1 MKQRKT
7 ILIVDHN
14 LGIEPLLKEPLQK
27 SLESTNVLPTLIH
40 AKDGPEAATKTA
52 NQKFDVIIIDTDIP
66 RLMDGGFVYGLSSY
80 KNTQSARLI
89 VLTTKETEELPE
101 NLRRAEVFK
110 KPLTVDPLLAA
121 VTKALISEGA
131 GTGATT
137 DRPAPPPPGKHVDV
151 RVINAIIKATTN
163 VIKQMGV
170 ANVKMEKGMPKS
182 PEESFEGD
190 VASVIDIK
198 STAFTGYMGISFD
211 KKSYLEVVSH
221 MLMEEQTELN
231 SENQDAVGEINNI
244 IFGNSKSDLTQLG
257 VQLTQPRVLVPPDQ
271 KVPHPAGS
279 VGMMIPFSTEKGK
292 FYITVVAF

>member
-14 LGIEPLLKEPLQK
+14 LGLESLLKEPLLKQ
-27 SLESTNVLPTLIH
+27 LENTNVLPTLVH

-52 NQKFDVIIIDTDIP
+52 NQKFDVILIDTEVP

-89 VLTTKETEELPE
+89 VLTTKEKEELPE
-101 NLRRAEVFK
+101 NLHRGEILK
-110 KPLTVDPLLAA
+110 KPLALEPLLTA
-121 VTKALISEGA
+121 VTKALASD
-131 GTGATT
+131 ATSSA
-137 DRPAPPPPGKHVDV
+137 DPEKSAPPGKHVDV

-170 ANVKMEKGMPKS
+170 ATVTMEKGIPKS
-182 PEESFEGD
+182 PAESFEGD

-198 STAFTGYMGISFD
+198 SNAFTGYMGISFD

-231 SENQDAVGEINNI
+231 SENQEAVGEINNI

-257 VQLTQPRVLVPPDQ
+257 VQLTQPRVLTPPNQ